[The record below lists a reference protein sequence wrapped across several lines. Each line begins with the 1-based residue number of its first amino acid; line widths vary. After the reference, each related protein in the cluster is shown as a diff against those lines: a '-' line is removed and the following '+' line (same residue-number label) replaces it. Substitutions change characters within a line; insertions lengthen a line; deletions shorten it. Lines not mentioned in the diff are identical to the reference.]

1 MKLKKISTSQV
12 AILTL
17 AFLATSLILF
27 TSISKTKSEK
37 NMASIYN
44 IKINNIDGSPID
56 LNTYRGKF
64 ILFVNVASECGF
76 TGQYEDLQKLYDT
89 YQDKL
94 MVIGVPCNQFGGQE
108 PGSAET
114 IQTFCKKNYGVTF
127 LITEKVDVKGKNQHP
142 LYEWL
147 TNKDL
152 NGVENTSVKWNFHK
166 YLVDG
171 NGQFLDYFYSIT
183 KPLSSKITRQIK

>member
-1 MKLKKISTSQV
+1 MKLKKISTAHV

-17 AFLATSLILF
+17 AFLTTSLILF

-37 NMASIYN
+37 NMSSIYN

>member
-1 MKLKKISTSQV
+1 MKLKKISTSHV

-27 TSISKTKSEK
+27 TSISKTKPEK
-37 NMASIYN
+37 NMSSVYN

-127 LITEKVDVKGKNQHP
+127 LITEKVDVKGENQHP

-147 TNKDL
+147 TNKEL

>member
-17 AFLATSLILF
+17 AFLATTLILF
-27 TSISKTKSEK
+27 TSISKTKPEK
-37 NMASIYN
+37 KMSSIYN

-76 TGQYEDLQKLYDT
+76 TGQYEDLQKLYET
-89 YQDKL
+89 YQEKL
-94 MVIGVPCNQFGGQE
+94 MIIGVPCNQFGGQE

>member
-1 MKLKKISTSQV
+1 M
-12 AILTL
+12 
-17 AFLATSLILF
+17 
-27 TSISKTKSEK
+27 
-37 NMASIYN
+37 SIYN
-44 IKINNIDGSPID
+44 IEINSIDGTAVD
-56 LNTYRGKF
+56 LKDYNGKH
-64 ILFVNVASECGF
+64 ILFVNVGSECGF

-108 PGSAET
+108 PGSSEE

-127 LITEKVDVKGKNQHP
+127 LMTEKIDVKGANQHP
-142 LYEWL
+142 LYKWL

-152 NGVENTSVKWNFHK
+152 NGMKSTSVKWNFQK

-171 NGQFLDYFYSIT
+171 NGNLVDYFYSIT
-183 KPLSSKITRQIK
+183 KPLSSKITRQFK

>member
-1 MKLKKISTSQV
+1 VELSHSNFKMISIIKFS
-12 AILTL
+12 TL
-17 AFLATSLILF
+17 LILF
-27 TSISKTKSEK
+27 QFLINPTSEFKSQE
-37 NMASIYN
+37 NMSLYT
-44 IKINNIDGSPID
+44 IKINAIDGTPID
-56 LNTYRGKF
+56 LNNYKGKHL
-64 ILFVNVASECGF
+64 LFVNVASECGF

-108 PGSAET
+108 PGTSVD

-142 LYEWL
+142 LYQWL
-147 TNKDL
+147 TDKDL
-152 NGVENTSVKWNFHK
+152 NGVENTTVKWNFNK

-171 NGQFLDYFYSIT
+171 KGQFVDYFYSIT
-183 KPLSSKITRQIK
+183 KPLSSKITRQLK

>member
-1 MKLKKISTSQV
+1 MEKSSLKTQEATTDVASETVTVTNFHDFSVPSLDESAKLNMADYKGKKILV
-12 AILTL
+12 
-17 AFLATSLILF
+17 
-27 TSISKTKSEK
+27 
-37 NMASIYN
+37 
-44 IKINNIDGSPID
+44 
-56 LNTYRGKF
+56 
-64 ILFVNVASECGF
+64 VNVASKCGY
-76 TGQYEDLQKLYDT
+76 TPQYEGLQKLHEQYGN
-89 YQDKL
+89 Q
-94 MVIGVPCNQFGGQE
+94 VQIIGFPCNQFMGQE
-108 PGSAET
+108 PGGKEEIAS
-114 IQTFCKKNYGVTF
+114 FCKKNYGVTF

-183 KPLSSKITRQIK
+183 KPLSSKITRQLK